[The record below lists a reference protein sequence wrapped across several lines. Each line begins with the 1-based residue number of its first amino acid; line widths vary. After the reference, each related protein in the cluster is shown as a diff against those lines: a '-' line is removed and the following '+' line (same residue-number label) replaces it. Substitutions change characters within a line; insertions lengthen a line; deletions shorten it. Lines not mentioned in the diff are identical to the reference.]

1 MLYVFLMVSVVSA
14 VLTNELIY
22 CLSISNCLA
31 TQALRRAKD
40 PRERHQLYA
49 KASFPY
55 IYRAVARSENPEG
68 GR

>member
-1 MLYVFLMVSVVSA
+1 MVF

-31 TQALRRAKD
+31 TQALKRAAED

-55 IYRAVARSENPEG
+55 IYRAVARSKNPGVWEVVMWWA
-68 GR
+68 

>member
-1 MLYVFLMVSVVSA
+1 MST
-14 VLTNELIY
+14 VLTNERIY

-31 TQALRRAKD
+31 TQVLRRVKD

-55 IYRAVARSENPEG
+55 IYRAVARSENPG
-68 GR
+68 GEVVLWWA